1 MGDEGEGYSYK
12 TKFYF
17 YLKELKFSKFD
28 QTTGGMRG
36 GRSTKRHNASHGGRR
51 D

>member
-1 MGDEGEGYSYK
+1 MGNEGKGYSYN
-12 TKFYF
+12 TKFCF
-17 YLKELKFSKFD
+17 YLKELEFSKFD
-28 QTTGGMRG
+28 KTTGRMRG